1 LVGPGDGLPE
11 EVIDQAWK
19 RIPRIGGG
27 EEDALVQLLERL
39 FDRRKRLPE
48 LIGAC
53 RQAKTEPFPN
63 WK

>member
-1 LVGPGDGLPE
+1 VE
-11 EVIDQAWK
+11 
-19 RIPRIGGG
+19 G

>member
-1 LVGPGDGLPE
+1 MATLPP
-11 EVIDQAWK
+11 VKGTVSLGI
-19 RIPRIGGG
+19 
-27 EEDALVQLLERL
+27 LERL

-48 LIGAC
+48 LIGSC